1 MGKVQS
7 EDLRLNLIINGDA
20 GHKEILSLQRSM
32 KDAKLA
38 IKTTEAAMR
47 DLEKA
52 GKISGNQ
59 YQALSAELKKN
70 QETLSTSKA
79 RYDELT
85 GQLSLTNK
93 TINELR
99 QHIKLTRSALNEAV
113 PNTENW
119 KRLHQELNTTD
130 SLAARF
136 GVRL

>member
-47 DLEKA
+47 ELEKA
-52 GKISGNQ
+52 GKTSGNQ

-113 PNTENW
+113 PKTENW